1 MSVLS
6 MKEIV
11 EKIRPII
18 KEYQIPE
25 VWIFGSY
32 ARNEASEN
40 SDIDLVVNSSD
51 IDDYTFLFD
60 LEEKIEKVLNRSV
73 DIIEE
78 ETLYNN
84 RTPQRERF
92 NTSVRNEMFKLI

>member
-51 IDDYTFLFD
+51 IDDYAFLFD

-78 ETLYNN
+78 ETLYNK